1 MKFTKTFVIDTPNVI
16 RYKEHKGPKYVENFL
31 SLTSFINENK
41 SIKFII
47 IITPWMEKVLPNLSR
62 FCAKNLVKKYSTDY
76 NNLDPDIAAFEVSK
90 EEECAGLIS
99 NDKFRKKIYE
109 PYKREV
115 NEIIKFY
122 IIERKNE
129 NLMKCYLPR

>member
-31 SLTSFINENK
+31 SLTSFIKNNK

-47 IITPWMEKVLPNLSR
+47 IITPWMDKYLPNLPI
-62 FCAKNLVKKYSTDY
+62 FTIKNLEKRYSVDY
-76 NNLDPDIAAFEVSK
+76 NNDPDIAAFEVSM

-115 NEIIKFY
+115 NEIIKFF